1 MRLLV
6 FPAGFETR
14 LIAGAALL
22 LSVLQIEVYPQ
33 SPGGLGFFAS
43 LIWTALYF
51 ANLVFPEHHTTFQYV
66 SWPLMALADVTTVS
80 GWHCLR

>member
-1 MRLLV
+1 VLL
-6 FPAGFETR
+6 FFYLFSKSRYIPG
-14 LIAGAALL
+14 
-22 LSVLQIEVYPQ
+22 VLA
-33 SPGGLGFFAS
+33 GLGFFAS